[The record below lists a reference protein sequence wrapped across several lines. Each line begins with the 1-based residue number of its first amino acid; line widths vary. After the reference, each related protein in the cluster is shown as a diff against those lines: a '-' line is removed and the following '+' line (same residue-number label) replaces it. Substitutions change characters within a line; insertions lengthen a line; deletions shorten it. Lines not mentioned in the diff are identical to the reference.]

1 MLTRRVFLKSS
12 GLALV
17 SFGAVPHFLLRSVR
31 AAEGARRK
39 KTLVVVFQRGA
50 CDGLNTVIPYGEH
63 AYRALRP
70 SIAVPPPKA
79 GATDA
84 ALDLDGFFGL
94 HPAIQP
100 LLPLWRAGEVAAGP
114 AIRSSGGPRPH
125 LDV

>member
-50 CDGLNTVIPYGEH
+50 CDGLNTVIPYGGH

-70 SIAVPPPKA
+70 TIAIPTPKTGPP
-79 GATDA
+79 DA
-84 ALDLDGFFGL
+84 ALHLHGFFSL
-94 HPAIQP
+94 HPAPHP
-100 LLPLWRAGEVAAGP
+100 LMPLWRARHLTTAP
-114 AIRSSGGPRPH
+114 PH
-125 LDV
+125 RTP

>member
-17 SFGAVPHFLLRSVR
+17 SFGAVPQFLLRSVR
-31 AAEGARRK
+31 AAEGAKRK

-70 SIAVPPPKA
+70 TIAIPAPKT
-79 GATDA
+79 GGTDA

-94 HPAIQP
+94 HP
-100 LLPLWRAGEVAAGP
+100 L
-114 AIRSSGGPRPH
+114 SSP
-125 LDV
+125 